1 MRTRRILGGSAI
13 VCAVIV
19 VIVVAVLVYT
29 GKQTAGPDRD
39 TAAGT
44 TVPAGTGLAP
54 AVAGTSGA
62 ASSAGISAAD
72 RARINGAF
80 GKIKE
85 YASGREGSVT
95 AAVEDLRSGQT
106 WTVGDGKPQDEASV
120 VKVDILQALLA
131 RDPGGLPASER
142 PVAQAMITDSDND
155 SATTLWND
163 ADGATGIGSWN
174 SAAGLTST
182 HLSPCVE
189 CAGFAWPGWGLST
202 TTPSDQLALLRQ
214 LAVPGTSRLSAPAR
228 SYALSLMEHVTAD
241 QRWGASSGVPSGV
254 TVALKNGW
262 LPLTPSSGTDAET
275 DWQVNT
281 IGWVSGQGR
290 DYLIAVL
297 STGSPSEDYG
307 IDTVSQIGTMTWNAM
322 G

>member
-29 GKQTAGPDRD
+29 GKQTAGPARD
-39 TAAGT
+39 AAAGT
-44 TVPAGTGLAP
+44 GIAP
-54 AVAGTSGA
+54 AVAGTSGT
-62 ASSAGISAAD
+62 ASSAGMSAAD

-80 GKIKE
+80 GKIKA

-131 RDPGGLPASER
+131 RDPGGLPASEQ

-163 ADGATGIGSWN
+163 ADGPTGIGSWN

-182 HLSPCVE
+182 RLSPCVE
-189 CAGFAWPGWGLST
+189 CAGFTWPGWGLST

-262 LPLTPSSGTDAET
+262 LPLTPSSGTGAET